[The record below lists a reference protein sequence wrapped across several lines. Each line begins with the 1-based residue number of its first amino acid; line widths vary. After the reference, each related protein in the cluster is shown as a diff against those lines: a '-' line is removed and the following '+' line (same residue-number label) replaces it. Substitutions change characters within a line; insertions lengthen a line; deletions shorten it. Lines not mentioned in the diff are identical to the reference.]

1 MTKTY
6 IPATPA
12 GTLLMHL
19 SACSEDLAWEN
30 LLEDAKFMP
39 YNSRE
44 EFEAR
49 GYEVITADSEML
61 DPDE

>member
-19 SACSEDLAWEN
+19 RARSEDQAWEN

-49 GYEVITADSEML
+49 GYEVLSTDGIQ
-61 DPDE
+61 DE

>member
-1 MTKTY
+1 
-6 IPATPA
+6 
-12 GTLLMHL
+12 MHL